1 MNLNKLIDVL
11 NYLNNEINSHKLIAT
26 YNKLLNLM
34 YAYELDRNDIVLK
47 DIEQEKKKI
56 LKFHNDFKNKT
67 WSESQNDVIDRLNK
81 DGLLGKLA
89 IENFNKIFKTFKDNP
104 KDAGDK
110 IQISINEINSLL
122 KEISVLL
129 KSLEPILTS
138 TNDLNDENLEDNNL
152 LIIKFKENSF
162 FQNINLL
169 EKFCRIWSKI
179 IMSFMYLTKEDIKP
193 AYIESISKDYIIFF
207 LEKETIETL
216 TNAAYEVLK
225 GYKKVIEVRRLQLEI
240 ESINLT
246 NKEELRDLLEDEVLN
261 IVDILSSQVTYELI
275 SQFNWEAK
283 PKKNELHKSIQIS
296 LKQIVNFI
304 EKGGSIESKN
314 SRELNKLNEK
324 IIVILN
330 NIKELEDNNN
340 YNNKEFYFDVSFEED
355 EVEKFD

>member
-11 NYLNNEINSHKLIAT
+11 NYLDNEINSQKIVAT
-26 YNKLLNLM
+26 YNKLLGLM
-34 YAYELDRNDIVLK
+34 NEYDLDRSDVILK
-47 DIEQEKKKI
+47 NIEQEKKRI
-56 LKFHNDFKNKT
+56 LKFHIDFKNKT
-67 WSESQNDVIDRLNK
+67 WLESQKDVIDRLNK
-81 DGLLGKLA
+81 DGVLGELG
-89 IENFNKIFKTFKDNP
+89 IENFNKIFRNFKDNP
-104 KDAGDK
+104 KDAADR
-110 IQISINEINSLL
+110 IQIRINEFNSLL

-129 KSLEPILTS
+129 KSLEPIFIS
-138 TNDLNDENLEDNNL
+138 NSELNEENLEENNL

-193 AYIESISKDYIIFF
+193 AYIQSISKDYIVFF
-207 LEKETIETL
+207 LEEETIETL

-261 IVDILSSQVTYELI
+261 IVDIISSQVTYELI
-275 SQFNWEAK
+275 SQFNWETK

-304 EKGGSIESKN
+304 EKGGSIESKK
-314 SRELNKLNEK
+314 SQELKKLNEK
-324 IIVILN
+324 IILILN
-330 NIKELEDNNN
+330 NIKELEGNNN
-340 YNNKEFYFDVSFEED
+340 YNKEYYFDVSFEED
-355 EVEKFD
+355 EVEKFE

>member
-1 MNLNKLIDVL
+1 MNLNKLLDVL
-11 NYLNNEINSHKLIAT
+11 NYLDNEINSQKLIAT
-26 YNKLLNLM
+26 YSKLLGLM
-34 YAYELDRNDIVLK
+34 NDYDLDRSDIILK
-47 DIEQEKKKI
+47 NIEQEKKKI
-56 LKFHNDFKNKT
+56 LKFHNGVKNKT
-67 WSESQNDVIDRLNK
+67 WFESQKDVISRLNK
-81 DGLLGKLA
+81 DGVLGELG
-89 IENFNKIFKTFKDNP
+89 IEKFNKIFKNFKDNP
-104 KDAGDK
+104 KAAAER
-110 IQISINEINSLL
+110 IQIRINEFNSLQ
-122 KEISVLL
+122 KEISLLL
-129 KSLEPILTS
+129 KSLEPIIIS
-138 TNDLNDENLEDNNL
+138 TNEHNEENLEDDNL

-193 AYIESISKDYIIFF
+193 VYIESISKDYIIFF

-275 SQFNWEAK
+275 SQFNWETK

-314 SRELNKLNEK
+314 SRELKKLNEK
-324 IIVILN
+324 IIIILN
-330 NIKELEDNNN
+330 NIMELENNN
-340 YNNKEFYFDVSFEED
+340 TYNNKEFYFDVSFEED
-355 EVEKFD
+355 DVEKFE